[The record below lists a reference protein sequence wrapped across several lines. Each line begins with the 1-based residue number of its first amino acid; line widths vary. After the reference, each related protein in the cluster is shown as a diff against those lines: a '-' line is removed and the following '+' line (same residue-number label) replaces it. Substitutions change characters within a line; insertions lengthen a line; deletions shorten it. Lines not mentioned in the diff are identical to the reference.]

1 MAVQIGQLRCFLA
14 VAEHRHFTHAAREL
28 GVAQPSVSALV
39 RRLEADVGTELFHRR
54 TGRVTL
60 TAAGEALLPYAR
72 RILADVDAAQTQL
85 QEVGGLAR
93 GRLAIG
99 ATPSLTASLV
109 PPVLA
114 RFHAAY
120 PRIDLALRE
129 AGSDDLVAAVE
140 EGAVDV
146 ALVILPVR
154 HEILETQAL
163 LREELV
169 LAVSSDHPLAKRR
182 TVAVAD
188 LRDVPLVM
196 FREGYDL
203 RTATEAACRG
213 AGFAPTFAIEGG
225 EMDGVLRLTAAGL
238 GAAIVPSIVVA
249 QAPSLRAVR
258 IAQPALT
265 RTIGLAHRR
274 DRRLSRAGQELVD
287 TVRTLVRD
295 RSWLEN
301 APPGL
306 AALR

>member
-1 MAVQIGQLRCFLA
+1 MVVQIAQLRCFLA
-14 VAEHRHFTHAAREL
+14 VAEQRHFTRAAREL

-39 RRLEADVGTELFHRR
+39 RRLEHDVGAELFHR
-54 TGRVTL
+54 TKGRVSL

-72 RILADVDAAQTQL
+72 RIVADVDAAQTEL

-93 GRLAIG
+93 GRLALG

-109 PPVLA
+109 PPLLA

-120 PRIDLALRE
+120 PRIELALRE
-129 AGSDDLVAAVE
+129 AGSEDLVAAVE

-154 HEILETQAL
+154 HENLQTQAL

-169 LAVSSDHPLAKRR
+169 LAVAPEHPLARRR
-182 TVAVAD
+182 TIAVAD

-203 RTATEAACRG
+203 RSATEAACRA

-225 EMDGVLRLTAAGL
+225 EMDGVLRLTSAGL

-249 QAPSLRAVR
+249 QAPPLRTIR
-258 IAQPALT
+258 IAQPSLT

-274 DRRLSRAGQELVD
+274 DRRLPRAGQELVD

-295 RSWLEN
+295 GSWLEN
-301 APPGL
+301 APAGL
-306 AALR
+306 TALV